1 MLCERRLIREDEAE
15 VIRAALDRA
24 KVADI
29 SEGATGTLSSLEVV
43 SRCECGCA
51 SIDFELPSSDK
62 RSTLL
67 ADGTATT
74 PRGGAVGVIVWGRGD
89 RISGLEIYDLGA
101 GDDDLVLPLPTSIVP
116 WKRGGTD

>member
-1 MLCERRLIREDEAE
+1 MVFERRLIRQDEAE
-15 VIRAALDRA
+15 VVRAALERA

-29 SEGATGTLSSLEVV
+29 SEGATHTISSLQVV

-51 SIDFELPSSDK
+51 SIDFKLPASDK

-67 ADGTATT
+67 ADGTART

-89 RISGLEIYDLGA
+89 AISGLEIYDLGA
-101 GDDDLVLPLPTSIVP
+101 GDDDLVLPLPGSIVP